1 MSALAER
8 EGRKRDYPVKAGAV
22 IAPNTPVVLV
32 SGYLTTVD
40 VLTGIPAGVTTFEVD
55 NSLGA
60 DGAVRAEVVTGEH
73 KFSNAGDITVANV
86 GQTAYF
92 VTDGQVSISDDT
104 ATRNAA
110 GKITQVDVNGVWVS
124 VGV

>member
-8 EGRKRDYPVKAGAV
+8 EGRKRAYPVKAGAV
-22 IAPNTPVVLV
+22 INPNTPTVLV
-32 SGYLTTVD
+32 GGYLTTVD
-40 VLTGIPAGVTTFEVD
+40 VLTGIAAGVTTFEVD

-60 DGAVRAEVVTGEH
+60 DGAARAEVVTGEH
-73 KFSNAGDITVANV
+73 KFSNAGDITVASV

-104 ATRNAA
+104 ATRNTA